1 MKQGWEIKKLGDVCL
16 IERGGSPRPIK
27 AFLTD
32 ADNGINWI
40 KIGDASENSKYI
52 TSTKEKII
60 PDGMKKSRF
69 VHKGDFLLSNSMS
82 FGRPYILAVDGC
94 IHDGW
99 LVIHDNDNRFDK
111 SYLYYYLGSPNIY
124 NEFKRLAVGG
134 VVSNLNSELVRN
146 VKVSIPP
153 IAEQERIVGEL
164 DCLSGIIANKRAQL
178 RELDTLAQSI
188 FYTMF
193 GDPITNDKGWQ
204 TKKLGDVCD
213 TTSGGTPSKKH
224 AEYYENGTIPWL
236 RSGEI
241 DKTFISSTELC
252 ITEQGVKNSSA
263 KWFPINTVVIAMY
276 GATVGQV
283 GVLKAAM
290 TTNQAICGIFPNDI
304 FAPIY
309 LYYFLRSM
317 KTEFIKLSSGG
328 AQPNISQSIIR
339 DTIVSCPPILMQQQF
354 AEKIENIERQKELI
368 TKSIKETEDLFNSRM
383 SYYFD

>member
-1 MKQGWEIKKLGDVCL
+1 MISGYWDKKEDVFAVSSPVVIFGDHTRVLKYVDFDFVLGADGVKILQPTDCLDAKFLMYFLKSCKIPSLGYSRHYKLLKEISVPVP
-16 IERGGSPRPIK
+16 ER
-27 AFLTD
+27 
-32 ADNGINWI
+32 
-40 KIGDASENSKYI
+40 
-52 TSTKEKII
+52 
-60 PDGMKKSRF
+60 
-69 VHKGDFLLSNSMS
+69 
-82 FGRPYILAVDGC
+82 AV
-94 IHDGW
+94 
-99 LVIHDNDNRFDK
+99 
-111 SYLYYYLGSPNIY
+111 
-124 NEFKRLAVGG
+124 
-134 VVSNLNSELVRN
+134 
-146 VKVSIPP
+146 
-153 IAEQERIVGEL
+153 QERIVGEL

-178 RELDTLAQSI
+178 RELDSLAQSI

-304 FAPIY
+304 FAPVY

-354 AEKIENIERQKELI
+354 TEKIEQIETQKLLI
-368 TKSIKETEDLFNSRM
+368 KQSIINLEQLFNSRM
-383 SYYFD
+383 YYYFE

>member
-1 MKQGWEIKKLGDVCL
+1 MKQGWEIKKFGEVFNLQMGKTPNRDNRL
-16 IERGGSPRPIK
+16 YWGGNNIWISISDIK
-27 AFLTD
+27 DRYIGHSKESITD
-32 ADNGINWI
+32 LALKESNI
-40 KIGDASENSKYI
+40 KKV
-52 TSTKEKII
+52 
-60 PDGMKKSRF
+60 KSGT
-69 VHKGDFLLSNSMS
+69 VIMS
-82 FGRPYILAVDGC
+82 FKLTVGRAAITTTDLYTNEAIMAFMPNDGYNIL
-94 IHDGW
+94 
-99 LVIHDNDNRFDK
+99 
-111 SYLYYYLGSPNIY
+111 SEYTYYYLSHYKWENSNKAVMGITLNKKVISDSY
-124 NEFKRLAVGG
+124 FEF
-134 VVSNLNSELVRN
+134 
-146 VKVSIPP
+146 PP
-153 IAEQERIVGEL
+153 RAEQERIVGEL
-164 DCLSGIIANKRAQL
+164 DCLSGIIADKRAQL

-283 GVLKAAM
+283 GILKAAM

-304 FAPIY
+304 FASVY

-317 KTEFIKLSSGG
+317 KAEFIKLSSGG

-339 DTIVSCPPILMQQQF
+339 DTIVSCPPIFMQQQF

-383 SYYFD
+383 DYYFN

>member
-1 MKQGWEIKKLGDVCL
+1 MKQGWEIKKLGDVATILDSQRKPVTKKDRC
-16 IERGGSPRPIK
+16 
-27 AFLTD
+27 
-32 ADNGINWI
+32 NGIYPYY
-40 KIGDASENSKYI
+40 GASGVQDYVDKYI
-52 TSTKEKII
+52 F
-60 PDGMKKSRF
+60 DGRYLLVGEDGAKWGASDKSA
-69 VHKGDFLLSNSMS
+69 
-82 FGRPYILAVDGC
+82 YIVDGKC
-94 IHDGW
+94 WVNNHAHI
-99 LVIHDNDNRFDK
+99 LKLDNSINDK
-111 SYLYYYLGSPNIY
+111 MVEYYLVY
-124 NEFKRLAVGG
+124 KDL
-134 VVSNLNSELVRN
+134 SEYITGAIVPKLTQQAL
-146 VKVSIPP
+146 KQIPIP
-153 IAEQERIVGEL
+153 VPERAEQERIVGEL
-164 DCLSGIIANKRAQL
+164 DCLSGIIAAKRAQL

-304 FAPIY
+304 FAPVY

-354 AEKIENIERQKELI
+354 TEKIEQIETQKLLI
-368 TKSIKETEDLFNSRM
+368 KQSIINLEQLFNSRM
-383 SYYFD
+383 YYYFE